1 MKNIPFLLLLIF
13 AYKGY
18 SKEPFINKT
27 DSNNKYLYNV
37 QLRIDFKTPFEY
49 QFMFFRPEKFSFS
62 LKIANVNYVGEIL
75 GVRVNSYSNNNFGV
89 EHKVKGFTL
98 KPGIHFP
105 IEQNKKSYIF
115 VGLNGVFSYINNE
128 INLSNGAVGY
138 NETFMKS
145 NYLFGAELEFTQ
157 MTFILNHFHL
167 GISEVIG
174 YKNMEIYDLESIIE
188 NFPKE
193 QIYAP
198 AQGYS
203 PLPVYVSVSVFLGV
217 NF

>member
-13 AYKGY
+13 GYKGY
-18 SKEPFINKT
+18 SKVPFISIT
-27 DSNNKYLYNV
+27 DTNNKYLLNV
-37 QLRIDFKTPFEY
+37 QLRTDFKTPFEY
-49 QFMFFRPEKFSFS
+49 QFIFFRLEKLSLS
-62 LKIANVNYVGEIL
+62 LKFANVNYGGEIL
-75 GVRVNSYSNNNFGV
+75 GVKVNSSGNSNFGI

-98 KPGIHFP
+98 KPGILYP
-105 IEQNKKSYIF
+105 IEQNKKSHIF

-128 INLSNGAVGY
+128 INLSNNSVGY

-145 NYLFGAELEFTQ
+145 NYLFGAELEFSQ
-157 MTFILNHFHL
+157 MMFISNHFHL

-174 YKNMEIYDLESIIE
+174 YKNMKIYDLESIIE
-188 NFPKE
+188 NYPIE

-198 AQGYS
+198 TQGYS
-203 PLPVYVSVSVFLGV
+203 PLSVYVSVSVFLGI